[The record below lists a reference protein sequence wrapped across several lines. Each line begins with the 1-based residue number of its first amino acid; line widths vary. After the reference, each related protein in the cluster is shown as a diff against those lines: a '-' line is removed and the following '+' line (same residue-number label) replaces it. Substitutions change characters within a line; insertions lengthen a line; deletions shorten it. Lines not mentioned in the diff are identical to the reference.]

1 MVEKCPFAIRFL
13 VTYVIVM
20 GVSNLSGNIM
30 DLFIMDMKKIIS
42 KGMGVEVLVEI
53 SDSDT

>member
-1 MVEKCPFAIRFL
+1 MVEKCLFAIRFL
-13 VTYVIVM
+13 VTCVRNGIKSYGKI
-20 GVSNLSGNIM
+20 SI
-30 DLFIMDMKKIIS
+30 IMDMKKIIS